1 MESLLEKLT
10 SLAKRRGLIFQN
22 SEIYGG
28 LASTWDYGPIGAE
41 LKKNIRDYWWNYH
54 VYQRD
59 DIVALESA
67 ILSSNKL
74 TKRPELE
81 TQPVSRHSLMYSYS
95 LPNIKGSERPIFL
108 DIVSV

>member
-41 LKKNIRDYWWNYH
+41 LKKTLGI
-54 VYQRD
+54 
-59 DIVALESA
+59 IGG
-67 ILSSNKL
+67 IIMC
-74 TKRPELE
+74 TKGM
-81 TQPVSRHSLMYSYS
+81 T
-95 LPNIKGSERPIFL
+95 
-108 DIVSV
+108 